1 MASEVIATLQSEIEA
16 KQREVQRLAE
26 EDEKNNIPS
35 LTVAI
40 EEVFR
45 TQEAVDCACGDTLI
59 PISPFCVLDKAML
72 SMNSLIKRN
81 GYAVH
86 HTGNLLGAALTAK
99 YTMYKSLLNNA
110 REDMDWKQANSD
122 VVGLLNLDVS
132 NLQSRLELLN
142 LNVSNLQSRLDTI
155 DAEKLNEHSKFKLWK
170 FRMICAFLGAATA
183 WIVHYCLEYPRNDS
197 TVLKMT

>member
-1 MASEVIATLQSEIEA
+1 MASKAIATLQSEIEA

-45 TQEAVDCACGDTLI
+45 TQHVLDSACGDTLI
-59 PISPFCVLDKAML
+59 PISPFCVLDKMCL
-72 SMNSLIKRN
+72 SMNSLLARN
-81 GYAVH
+81 GNGQTH

-99 YTMYKSLLNNA
+99 YIMYKSLLNNA

-122 VVGLLNLDVS
+122 MIDLLNV
-132 NLQSRLELLN
+132 
-142 LNVSNLQSRLDTI
+142 NVSNLHSRLDAI
-155 DAEKLNEHSKFKLWK
+155 DAEKLKEQRNVKMWK

-183 WIVHYCLEYPRNDS
+183 WIGHYCLEYPRNDS
-197 TVLKMT
+197 TAMT